1 MKGLIAKKVGMTQVF
16 DESGNLTP
24 VTVIRVEP
32 NTVVATKTK
41 ETCGYDAVVL
51 GVDDMKSNKANKAY
65 AGIFPENVSPKRT
78 LKEFRDFEKEVKVGD
93 SVGLELFNESRFLD
107 VTATSKGKGFQGVM
121 KRWGFHGGRATHGS
135 KFHREPGGTGNCT
148 TPGHCFKNTKLP
160 GRMGFRRVTVQNLK
174 IVKIDPELNVILV
187 RGAVPGNKDCTLIV
201 KSAVKKLHG
210 GIRIME
216 KKVYSTDGK
225 ELRTITLDDKVFGL
239 PVNDDVIYYA
249 ITNELA
255 NMRVGT
261 ACTKGR
267 AEVHGS
273 NAKPYKQKGTG
284 NARRGDKKS
293 PIMVGGGTI
302 FGPKPRDFSY
312 SMPKKAKR
320 LAMKSILSMQ
330 AQSDRFTVVE
340 DFTVESGKTKDLVK
354 ILDNFVK
361 GERTVIVLKDDDA
374 KIKQAGRNIP
384 SLSFLSYNRLRAHD
398 LYYARKIVI
407 LEGAVK
413 NLSDFYAEDKEAE

>member
-1 MKGLIAKKVGMTQVF
+1 
-16 DESGNLTP
+16 
-24 VTVIRVEP
+24 
-32 NTVVATKTK
+32 
-41 ETCGYDAVVL
+41 
-51 GVDDMKSNKANKAY
+51 
-65 AGIFPENVSPKRT
+65 
-78 LKEFRDFEKEVKVGD
+78 
-93 SVGLELFNESRFLD
+93 
-107 VTATSKGKGFQGVM
+107 
-121 KRWGFHGGRATHGS
+121 
-135 KFHREPGGTGNCT
+135 
-148 TPGHCFKNTKLP
+148 
-160 GRMGFRRVTVQNLK
+160 
-174 IVKIDPELNVILV
+174 
-187 RGAVPGNKDCTLIV
+187 
-201 KSAVKKLHG
+201 
-210 GIRIME
+210 ME

-255 NMRVGT
+255 NMRTGT

-293 PIMVGGGTI
+293 PICVGGGTI

-312 SMPKKAKR
+312 SRPKQAKR

-354 ILDNFVK
+354 ILDNFAK
-361 GERTVIVLKDDDA
+361 NERTVVVLKDDDEM
-374 KIKQAGRNIP
+374 IKRAGRNIP
-384 SLSFLSYNRLRAHD
+384 ALSFLSYNRLRAHD
-398 LYYARKIVI
+398 LFYARKVVV
-407 LEGAVK
+407 LESAVK